1 MRQQVPTADSDLQI
15 IAGLKRR
22 DPATLGDLYDRYGRV
37 VYLVALRKV
46 RNSHEAEDIVQEV
59 FLRVWTRA
67 HLIDNLRGTLV
78 AWLLTVTRNL
88 AIDHLRACSRHALL
102 EQTCVEVVPAP
113 VSYECSD
120 IVDRLSAVLANLNRE
135 QRRVVELAYYQGLS
149 HTEISERVGKPLGTV
164 KRCVRGALQ
173 RLRRRFGETSSN
185 SMRRRYPI

>member
-1 MRQQVPTADSDLQI
+1 MREQLPTADSDLQI

-22 DPATLGDLYDRYGRV
+22 DPAALGDLYDRYGRI

-67 HLIDNLRGTLV
+67 HLIDNVRGTLG

-88 AIDHLRACSRHALL
+88 AIDHIRACSRHAWL
-102 EQTCVEVVPAP
+102 EQPCVEVIPGP
-113 VSYECSD
+113 VSHEFSD
-120 IVDRLSAVLANLNRE
+120 IVDRLSAALTNLTHE

-149 HTEISERVGKPLGTV
+149 QTEISERVGKPLGTV
-164 KRCVRGALQ
+164 KTCVRGALQ
-173 RLRRRFGETSSN
+173 RLRCRFNETSS
-185 SMRRRYPI
+185 PEV